1 MFEIQFWA
9 FVVFMT
15 IITIVLI
22 GEFTG
27 LAEGVIRAI

>member
-27 LAEGVIRAI
+27 LAEGVLQSL